1 MRRLFPALIVL
12 AACSHPAPVAAP
24 AAPPPIPTYA
34 TPVVALAPTT
44 PTPIA
49 EGPFEIRSINPGGDL
64 ALSLVPGATCS
75 ADATWFVYS
84 GGGVIVPAGHVL
96 CARSGADAA
105 VAHAF
110 SGQTPAGYAV
120 APD

>member
-1 MRRLFPALIVL
+1 MRRLLPALLL
-12 AACSHPAPVAAP
+12 AACSHRAPAAAP

-34 TPVVALAPTT
+34 TPVVALAPAA

-49 EGPFEIRSINPGGDL
+49 EGPFEIRSINPGSEL
-64 ALSLVPGATCS
+64 VLSLAPGAACT
-75 ADATWFVYS
+75 ADAAWFVYS
-84 GGGVIVPAGHVL
+84 GGGVVVPAGHML
-96 CARSGADAA
+96 CARSGAEAP